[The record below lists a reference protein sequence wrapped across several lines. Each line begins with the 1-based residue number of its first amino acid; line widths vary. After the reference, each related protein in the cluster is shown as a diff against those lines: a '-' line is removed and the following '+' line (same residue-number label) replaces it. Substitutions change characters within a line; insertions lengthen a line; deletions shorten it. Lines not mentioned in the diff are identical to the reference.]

1 MARRSR
7 PVAAASWRD
16 GVHITGT
23 PIWCDARRRR
33 DVCFVSSADRIA
45 RAEHGQLVATPL
57 TLALLA
63 AGPGHLAV
71 PLRRPFTL
79 GTLRLELL
87 PSGRTLGA
95 AALHVALGSRGVLYA
110 GSVRTIGA
118 TEPAEVRECEAV
130 IVGAAVDRALRP
142 LDEVA
147 GELEKWLR
155 ARLTADQRPTVV
167 VDCAS
172 DGLEVA
178 ARLSAAKLPV
188 AASRAVR
195 EAATRV
201 AELAPQPALRAP
213 GKKTSHVLV
222 AVAHEK
228 TAAPRAL
235 VSVRAIDAAPGFDA
249 RFAWPFTA
257 DKKQLLAWIEHTGA
271 RDVFLTGP
279 KADALAAA
287 VGERAQVRGP
297 PHQMSLFGG

>member
-1 MARRSR
+1 
-7 PVAAASWRD
+7 
-16 GVHITGT
+16 VHITGT

-33 DVCFVSSADRIA
+33 DVCFVSSADRVG

-57 TLALLA
+57 ALALLG

-95 AALHVALGSRGVLYA
+95 AALHVLGARSVLYA

-118 TEPAEVRECEAV
+118 SEPAEVRECDAV
-130 IVGAAVDRALRP
+130 IVGAAVDRSLRP

-147 GELEKWLR
+147 GELERWLR
-155 ARLTADQRPTVV
+155 ARLTADQRPVVV

-178 ARLSAAKLPV
+178 QRLAAAKIPV
-188 AASRAVR
+188 AGSRAVR
-195 EAATRV
+195 DAAARI
-201 AELAPQPALRAP
+201 AEIAPVPALRASA
-213 GKKTSHVLV
+213 KKPHVLV
-222 AVAHEK
+222 CVASEHAPEMNRGAPRPARGVDK
-228 TAAPRAL
+228 PRAL
-235 VSVRAIDAAPGFDA
+235 VAVRAIEPAPGFDA

-257 DKKQLLAWIEHTGA
+257 DKKQLLAWIEHTNA
-271 RDVFLTGP
+271 RDVYITGP
-279 KADALAAA
+279 RAEAIAAA
-287 VGERAQVRGP
+287 VGERAKVLGP
-297 PHQMSLFGG
+297 PHQMSLF